1 MKLRLKDR
9 KLDEPGVESFYWEQ
23 EQPVTWEPGQYAHY
37 ILPHSGVD
45 GRGDGRW
52 FTISNAPFEKDFR
65 ITTRFDG
72 EKVSS
77 FKKEL
82 QKLKV
87 GDEIEYDDGP
97 KGFFTVDD
105 PSKHSIFIAGG
116 IGITPYRAILE
127 ELDHDGKKINAD
139 LFYTNRDENIVFK
152 DELEQ
157 IASRQ
162 PNFKI
167 HYFIGDKRIEETN
180 FKQVDPNLSL
190 TYYIS
195 GPRPM
200 VEAYETKLKN
210 LGVVEKQIKL
220 DYFPGY

>member
-1 MKLRLKDR
+1 MRLKER
-9 KLDEPGVESFYWEQ
+9 KVELPGVESFFWEQ
-23 EQPVTWEPGQYAHY
+23 KDPVSWEPGQYAHY
-37 ILPHSGVD
+37 ILPHKKAD
-45 GRGDGRW
+45 DRGIKRW

-77 FKKEL
+77 FKQAL
-82 QKLKV
+82 RQLKV

-97 KGFFTVDD
+97 KGFFTIEDD
-105 PSKHSIFIAGG
+105 NQHYVFIAGG
-116 IGITPYRAILE
+116 IGITPYRSILE
-127 ELDHDGKKINAD
+127 ELEHEGKNINVD

-152 DELEQ
+152 DELEK
-157 IASRQ
+157 IVARH

-167 HYFIGDKRIEETN
+167 HYFIGEKRIEETD
-180 FKQVDPNLSL
+180 FRSVDPKLEL

-200 VEAYETKLKN
+200 VEAYEHKLRD
-210 LGVVEKQIKL
+210 LGLTEEQIKL